1 MNADPKQHLSRRHR
15 RVVLAAMC
23 VALATVVSAVSS
35 LNVALPNIARDLR
48 ADQTQLQWIVDAYA
62 VVFAGLLL
70 LAGALGD
77 RLGRRHVLLAG
88 LGVFSA
94 AAAAA
99 LLVDEPG
106 ALIAVRA
113 AMGLGAAAIMPA
125 TLSIITNIFPPAERD
140 RAVSIWA
147 GVAGASALLGLVVS
161 GALLDLFAWDSIFGF
176 SSALGVIALVGAARV
191 APNSKLDRA
200 RLDIVGGA
208 LSAVGLST
216 LVYAIIEGPERGWTD
231 PVTLTAF
238 AISVVLVVGFVR
250 WELRREQPL
259 LDPRLFRLRGFGA
272 GTASITAQFFA
283 FFGFIFVILQYVQ
296 FVLGYSPLE
305 AGLALAPIAV
315 LMMRLSPHVP
325 ALVKR
330 FGPARVGPIGLLL
343 MAAGFAV
350 LSAAGVDSSYAL
362 LLAGLVLLGAGAALA
377 TTPAT
382 TAIVSSLP
390 QSKQGVASAVND
402 LAREVGG
409 ALGIAVL
416 GSALTDRY
424 HAGTADAV
432 AQLPPELAHHAHD
445 ALPAALAI
453 AERLGPKGAGLAA
466 QAQAAFVDGLGL
478 AMWIAAAGVAVAGGL
493 VLWRAPARSSRRR
506 GTSRLRRHPHEAG
519 HCSTTAP
526 QSPREVFG
534 LLDALGNHEL
544 FHRPVPR
551 RLAAVRAAQPG
562 QLRARLARG
571 AADRAARRAADPG
584 R

>member
-1 MNADPKQHLSRRHR
+1 
-15 RVVLAAMC
+15 MC

-35 LNVALPNIARDLR
+35 LNVALPDVARDLR
-48 ADQTQLQWIVDAYA
+48 ATQTQLQWIVDAYA

-94 AAAAA
+94 ASAAA

-125 TLSIITNIFPPAERD
+125 TLSIITSVFPADERD

-147 GVAGASALLGLVVS
+147 GVAGASALLGLLIS
-161 GALLDLFAWDSIFGF
+161 GALLEWFAWDSIFGF
-176 SSALGVIALVGAARV
+176 SSVLGVIALVAAARV
-191 APNSKLDRA
+191 APNSRVDRA
-200 RLDIVGGA
+200 RLDTVGGV
-208 LSAVGLST
+208 LSALGLSA

-231 PVTLTAF
+231 PVTMTAF
-238 AISVVLVVGFVR
+238 VIAVVLVTGFVA
-250 WELRREQPL
+250 WELRRDQPL
-259 LDPRLFRLRGFGA
+259 LDPRLFRLHGFGA

-305 AGLALAPIAV
+305 AGLALAPVAV
-315 LMMRLSPHVP
+315 LMMGLSPRVP
-325 ALVKR
+325 RLVER
-330 FGPARVGPIGLLL
+330 FGPARVGPLGLLL
-343 MAAGFAV
+343 MAAGFGV
-350 LSAAGVDSSYAL
+350 VSAAGVGSGYAL
-362 LLAGLVLLGAGAALA
+362 LFAGLVLLGAGAALA

-424 HAGTADAV
+424 QAGTGDAV
-432 AQLPPELAHHAHD
+432 AQLPPQLAHHAQD

-453 AERLGPKGAGLAA
+453 AERLGPRGGELAA
-466 QAQAAFVDGLGL
+466 QAQGAFVDGLGL
-478 AMWIAAAGVAVAGGL
+478 AMWIAAAAVAIAAGL
-493 VLWRAPARSSRRR
+493 VLWRAPSEVVASRHK
-506 GTSRLRRHPHEAG
+506 SPQEA
-519 HCSTTAP
+519 SI
-526 QSPREVFG
+526 
-534 LLDALGNHEL
+534 
-544 FHRPVPR
+544 
-551 RLAAVRAAQPG
+551 
-562 QLRARLARG
+562 
-571 AADRAARRAADPG
+571 
-584 R
+584 